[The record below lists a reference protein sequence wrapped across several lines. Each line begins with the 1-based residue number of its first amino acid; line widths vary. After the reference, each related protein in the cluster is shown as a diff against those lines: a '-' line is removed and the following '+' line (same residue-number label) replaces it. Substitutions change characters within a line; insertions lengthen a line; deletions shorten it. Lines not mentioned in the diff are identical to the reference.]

1 MRVTKSLE
9 MRSFRYILL
18 AVVAMLCCLGTG
30 AQELNCTFDVDS
42 KKVKNATKEIF
53 NTLKEAVNEYLNTT
67 VWTDAQFAPNEKIE
81 CKMFL
86 TVAEYDES
94 SGRMKGDL
102 QIQSTRPVYNSSY
115 TTTLINFKD
124 TRVEF
129 NYDNNEQLVYN
140 EQEMQNNL
148 TAILN
153 FYALFVIAID
163 FDSFAPNGG
172 DPYYEKLGNI
182 VRMAQSSGESGW
194 KAFEDS
200 KNRSAVLS
208 AYTDKQTSA
217 IREIFYNYHRLGLD
231 QMVTSVDKGRQTI
244 TQSLETLKK
253 IYDVA
258 PMSVCLSMFKDAKMD
273 ELVNIYSK
281 ANSTEKEKVYETLY
295 PLYPTETDRLNRIK
309 NTDIK

>member
-1 MRVTKSLE
+1 
-9 MRSFRYILL
+9 MRSIRRILLL
-18 AVVAMLCCLGTG
+18 AVASLACLVAS
-30 AQELNCTFDVDS
+30 AQELNCTFEIDT
-42 KKVKNATKEIF
+42 KKVNNANKDIF
-53 NTLKEAVNEYLNTT
+53 NTLQEAVNEYLNTT
-67 VWTDAQFAPNEKIE
+67 VWTDAQFAANEKIQ
-81 CKMFL
+81 CKMYL
-86 TVAEYDES
+86 TIAEYDES
-94 SGRMKGDL
+94 TGKMKGDL
-102 QIQSTRPVYNSSY
+102 QVQSTRPVYNSSY

-124 TRVEF
+124 TRIEF
-129 NYDNNEQLVYN
+129 TYDNNEQLVYN
-140 EQEMQNNL
+140 EQEMQSNL

-153 FYALFVIAID
+153 FYALFVIALD
-163 FDSFAPNGG
+163 FDSFALNGG
-172 DPYYEKLGNI
+172 DPYFEKLGNI

-309 NTDIK
+309 STDTK